1 MVTGYYMFK
10 TSVVCN
16 FYFWSVLEVPIN
28 FSELFVRWMSEKSVC
43 TLKKGHFA
51 TGSNLV
57 ELVILFVIIFSYAN
71 E

>member
-1 MVTGYYMFK
+1 
-10 TSVVCN
+10 
-16 FYFWSVLEVPIN
+16 
-28 FSELFVRWMSEKSVC
+28 MSEKSVC